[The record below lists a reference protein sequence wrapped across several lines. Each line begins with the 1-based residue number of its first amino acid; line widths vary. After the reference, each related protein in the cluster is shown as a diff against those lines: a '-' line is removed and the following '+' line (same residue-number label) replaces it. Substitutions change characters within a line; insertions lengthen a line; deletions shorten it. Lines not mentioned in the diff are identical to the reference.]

1 MVSFRRS
8 TLVFGLSACCLVSS
22 TVPIAASEPSHDA
35 GARRQTY
42 KNPILTDDSPADPDV
57 ILVDGTYYLYPTTHG
72 HGYDVWTSTDLVN
85 WKPRGSVFQ
94 APRGGAWAPDVFHNK
109 RGDGKF
115 YLYYTDSA
123 PNAPLH
129 GPFGKQVG
137 VAVSNSPLGPF
148 DDKKVLAAGSIDAH
162 LFQDDDGRLYLYYVE
177 IANGFKIFAQPMTDP
192 LTPTGE
198 RVEVLHPTEPWEMI
212 SGHVTEGPFML
223 KHKGIYYLM
232 YSGTGADSPNYGIG
246 YATSKSPM
254 GPFKKFAG
262 NPIAHRSEESGGH
275 DGSTRPR
282 PVQGVARPE
291 SSKGVVAAEHSST
304 PLPEPQAVPRSAPV
318 YGPGHHCVVTGPDG
332 KLWMLYHQK
341 YDDRTNYRRFLALD
355 PIWFDDAGKLHARV
369 TREAE
374 APAPK

>member
-1 MVSFRRS
+1 MVCFPRF
-8 TLVFGLSACCLVSS
+8 VVLVSLTAFAS
-22 TVPIAASEPSHDA
+22 VIDLAASPAAERAADA
-35 GARRQTY
+35 TARPRTY

-85 WKPRGSVFQ
+85 WKLRGRVFK
-94 APRGGAWAPDVFHNK
+94 APHGGAWAPDVFHNK
-109 RGDGKF
+109 QGDGKF

-123 PNAPLH
+123 PNAPPH

-137 VAVSNSPLGPF
+137 VAVSDSPLGPF
-148 DDKKVLAAGSIDAH
+148 EDKKVLAASSIDAH
-162 LFQDDDGRLYLYYVE
+162 LFEDDDGRLYLYYVE
-177 IANGFKIFAQPMTDP
+177 IANGFKIFAQRMADP

-198 RVEVLHPTEPWEMI
+198 RVEVLHPTERWEMA

-246 YATSKSPM
+246 YATSNSPM
-254 GPFKKFAG
+254 GPFKKYAG
-262 NPIAHRSEESGGH
+262 NPIAHRNDGG
-275 DGSTRPR
+275 
-282 PVQGVARPE
+282 PE
-291 SSKGVVAAEHSST
+291 VRGQENRAQH
-304 PLPEPQAVPRSAPV
+304 EPI

-332 KLWMLYHQK
+332 KLWMVYHQK
-341 YDDRTNYRRFLALD
+341 YDDGTNYRRFLALD

-369 TREAE
+369 TRGTEE
-374 APAPK
+374 PAPK